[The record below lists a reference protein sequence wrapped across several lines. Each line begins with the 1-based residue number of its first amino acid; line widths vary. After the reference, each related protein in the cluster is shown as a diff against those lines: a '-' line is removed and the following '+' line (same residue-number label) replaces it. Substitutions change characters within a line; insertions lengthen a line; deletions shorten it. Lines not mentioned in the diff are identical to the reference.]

1 MNRQS
6 MIRNG
11 GGAVTNKRDL
21 TAEELSSWWKHGIV
35 LIGLSF
41 MILSWWIG
49 NA

>member
-1 MNRQS
+1 MTVRFNNDVDA
-6 MIRNG
+6 M
-11 GGAVTNKRDL
+11 TNKRDL

-35 LIGLSF
+35 FVGLSF